1 MSRQDFFALRLAFIA
16 ELELVQA
23 RIGASRCQ
31 QLAMSS
37 ALHDTAAVEHENLR
51 RMLDRGE
58 TMGDDEDGPSLEQ
71 AIDRFLNEPLRFGIE
86 RGGSLIEDENRRI
99 DEERARDRDALPL
112 SARQAGAALSEQR
125 V

>member
-23 RIGASRCQ
+23 RICASRCQ

-58 TMGDDEDGPSLEQ
+58 TMGDDEAVPSLEQ
-71 AIDRFLNEPLRFGIE
+71 AIDRFLTDPLRFVIE
-86 RGGSLIEDENRRI
+86 RGGSPTEEKNRGSMR
-99 DEERARDRDALPL
+99 
-112 SARQAGAALSEQR
+112 SARAIAMRCRCPPDRRAPRSPSS